1 MKQQLTQLHG
11 HNRTIW
17 LVVFVRIPGRSWR
30 CGLVVDTLLQRERI
44 KSWSRTN
51 TAERGENG
59 ADIELALIQRKLGEL
74 IEEDCWNLN
83 MVSWRCGIAAQYLR
97 TRAERYPPRVCSLHC
112 NIIPEYTAVEVTLLR
127 FGDNLTRSLSGVTI
141 LQQDCNFLSWVRS
154 SPSLSEEQTR
164 I

>member
-1 MKQQLTQLHG
+1 M
-11 HNRTIW
+11 
-17 LVVFVRIPGRSWR
+17 
-30 CGLVVDTLLQRERI
+30 LQWERM

-59 ADIELALIQRKLGEL
+59 ADIELAHIQRRLGEL
-74 IEEDCWNLN
+74 IEKDCWNVN
-83 MVSWRCGIAAQYLR
+83 IVSWRCGIAAQYPR

-141 LQQDCNFLSWVRS
+141 LQQDCVTFSLGFAPLLLSLKNKREYKMRKFLRTQVKHHHQLALR
-154 SPSLSEEQTR
+154 
-164 I
+164 